1 MINSTF
7 KQRLEVSKKVLYMSL
22 GHEAVKLEAVKLWG
36 CLIFFHRLRD
46 LKWAMSRCDVIS
58 ILVFY
63 GGLFSRQLRT
73 ENARALRIWNIPIL
87 FETSSKFDGLYLG
100 GQTSYKNKWYL
111 YGKL

>member
-1 MINSTF
+1 MINPSY

-36 CLIFFHRLRD
+36 CLIFFQLVARLEMGNVATKAVAYRTF
-46 LKWAMSRCDVIS
+46 RFRDVIS

-73 ENARALRIWNIPIL
+73 ENKSKKKIR
-87 FETSSKFDGLYLG
+87 TSPEESPEDMEHPQSL
-100 GQTSYKNKWYL
+100 TASI
-111 YGKL
+111 